1 MAVDQSSKPMIRR
14 VEVKN
19 FRSLAAVSV
28 DLEDLTILVGPNGSG
43 KSNFVAALQ
52 AAWRCVTHGDVNP
65 YLSPPQCR
73 WRGAT
78 EADAGVGVRLE
89 LRLDGR
95 REGVYAFEVTDDE
108 TGPFVRREVCRVCAS
123 GGGEHVYDVREG
135 VFVREVPGIR
145 PKLRRNYLALPTLA
159 ATEEFG
165 AVRDLITSMGFH
177 HIDPRQIAD
186 PNSDPQPGRLTYDG
200 GNAALVLHELQRSGS
215 DDYRRL
221 CHFLELIVPG
231 IDAVYVEEVATG
243 RLQFRQAAGGDLWV
257 FDPWEVSDGTLGT
270 LGVLLA
276 IYQRGAPRFVA
287 VEEPE
292 ATVHPA
298 AAEIVFAALAD
309 GAYRRQ
315 VLVTTHSA
323 DILDLKEIGDQYL
336 RVVEY
341 EDGRT
346 VMRPPGEAARSLV
359 GDKLF
364 TYGELLRDGELHPP
378 DQRRDPPVDVDLFR
392 DFE

>member
-28 DLEDLTILVGPNGSG
+28 DLDDLTILVGPNGSG
-43 KSNFVAALQ
+43 KSNFVDALQ
-52 AAWRCVTHGDVNP
+52 MAWRCVTDADIR
-65 YLSPPQCR
+65 YASPSRCG

-78 EADAGVGVRLE
+78 EAHAGVGVRLE
-89 LRLDGR
+89 LHLDADR
-95 REGVYAFEVTDDE
+95 DAVYAFEVADE
-108 TGPFVRREVCRVCAS
+108 PDGPFVRREACRVRDGTGA
-123 GGGEHVYDVREG
+123 GHVYEVREG
-135 VFVREVPGIR
+135 TFTRAVPGIR
-145 PKLRRNYLALPTLA
+145 PKLRRNYLALPALA

-165 AVRDLITSMGFH
+165 AVRDLITSMGFY
-177 HIDPRQIAD
+177 HIDPRRIAD
-186 PNSDPQPGRLTYDG
+186 PNSDPQPGPLTYDG
-200 GNAALVLHELQRSGS
+200 GNAALVLHELQHSGS

-221 CHFLELIVPG
+221 CHLLELIVPG

-243 RLQFRQAAGGDLWV
+243 RLQFRRAAGADPWV
-257 FDPWEVSDGTLGT
+257 FDPWEVSDGTLCT

-298 AAEIVFAALAD
+298 AAEIVVAALAD

-315 VLVTTHSA
+315 VLTTTHSA
-323 DILDLKEIGDQYL
+323 DILDLKRIGDRHL
-336 RVVEY
+336 RIVEY

-346 VMRPPGEAARSLV
+346 LVRPPGEAARSLV

-378 DQRRDPPVDVDLFR
+378 DQQRDAPVDVDLFR
-392 DFE
+392 DFA